1 MWSRRESRNMPP
13 MTGHARCRG
22 RRCTPP
28 LLALPPQPA
37 TAVEVVVFSSPL
49 SPHRSSEH
57 EAGSGKLEVH
67 ELRGHTSSWPR
78 CLRSHRSSRE
88 GALIHADRGDRR
100 RGGGRSI
107 SVVERRESS
116 RSSATTWSSPP
127 LILSSSVGRE
137 LVAAAGREERPVGA
151 HHSGREGACHRH
163 HRRSG
168 KSAPSPE
175 RSKPSSGTS
184 IHAGYDD

>member
-1 MWSRRESRNMPP
+1 MWSRRESRNMPAADVI
-13 MTGHARCRG
+13 T
-22 RRCTPP
+22 
-28 LLALPPQPA
+28 A
-37 TAVEVVVFSSPL
+37 TAAEVVVFSSPL